1 MRNADVPMFDV
12 MEIFTSFFDAIAV
25 LMALVLMFSVLHRGR
40 RARVRNKV
48 IMGGMFAFAIVVSMS
63 DPIVLPQNAGFLDM
77 RVLLVGTAAGLL
89 GPLAGAISLLTAS
102 IYTVIMVGVGALVG
116 VLGVVIA
123 FGMGLIWYNYVRK
136 RDIAAWKKS
145 LVLGGL
151 LSLQVLTI
159 FVKPIDMWT
168 MMFLDYAP
176 YIVAT
181 NFIGSLI
188 INHLLSGELSFLSE
202 AEASKIDANTDHL
215 TGLLNR
221 RGLKLVYPNVLRSVD
236 ETKGQAL
243 LYFDVDKFKVTNDS
257 FGHAVG
263 DDVLRHVVTCVAS
276 NLRQKDTFV
285 RLGGDEFVVVLP
297 EIDIDEARAIGERCR
312 SAVANSG
319 FGVACQVVPIS
330 ISVGAVWAETPSR
343 IDTLLEIADKAL
355 YSAKGKGRNTVVF
368 IGPKHT
374 RVPVAA

>member
-1 MRNADVPMFDV
+1 MFDV
-12 MEIFTSFFDAIAV
+12 MEIFTSFFNAIAV
-25 LMALVLMFSVLHRGR
+25 LMALVLMVSVVHRGR
-40 RARVRNKV
+40 RDRLRNKA

-63 DPIVLPQNAGFLDM
+63 DPIALPQNAGFLDM

-89 GPLAGAISLLTAS
+89 GPLSGGISLLTAS
-102 IYTVIMVGVGALVG
+102 IYIIAIGRAGASIG
-116 VLGVVIA
+116 VLSVVIA
-123 FGMGLIWYNYVRK
+123 FGMGLIWYYYIRK
-136 RDIAAWKKS
+136 RDAAAWKKS

-151 LSLQVLTI
+151 LSFQVLLI
-159 FVKPIDMWT
+159 FAKPMDMWA
-168 MMFLDYAP
+168 MLFSDFAP
-176 YIVAT
+176 YVVAS
-181 NFIGSLI
+181 NFIGALI

-221 RGLKLVYPNVLRSVD
+221 RGLELIYPSMLKSAD
-236 ETKGQAL
+236 ATKGQAL
-243 LYFDVDKFKVTNDS
+243 LYFDIDKFKVTNDS

-297 EIDIDEARAIGERCR
+297 EIDISEARAIGERCR

-319 FGVACQVVPIS
+319 FEIACHAVPIS
-330 ISVGAVWAETPSR
+330 ISVGAVWADEPSR
-343 IDTLLEIADKAL
+343 VDTLLEIADKAL
-355 YSAKGKGRNTVVF
+355 YLAKDKGRNTVVF
-368 IGPKHT
+368 MGSEHT
-374 RVPVAA
+374 RVSAAA

>member
-1 MRNADVPMFDV
+1 MFDV
-12 MEIFTSFFDAIAV
+12 MEIFTSFFNAIAV
-25 LMALVLMFSVLHRGR
+25 LMALVLMVSVVHRGR
-40 RARVRNKV
+40 RDRLRNKA

-63 DPIVLPQNAGFLDM
+63 DPIALPQNAGFWDM

-89 GPLAGAISLLTAS
+89 GPLSGGISLLTAS
-102 IYTVIMVGVGALVG
+102 IYIMAIGRADALAG
-116 VLGVVIA
+116 VLSVVIA
-123 FGMGLIWYNYVRK
+123 FGMGLIWYYYIRK
-136 RDIAAWKKS
+136 RDAVAWKKS

-151 LSLQVLTI
+151 LSFQVLLI
-159 FVKPIDMWT
+159 FAKPMDMWA
-168 MMFLDYAP
+168 MLFSDFAP
-176 YIVAT
+176 YVVAS
-181 NFIGSLI
+181 NFIGALI

-221 RGLKLVYPNVLRSVD
+221 RGLELIYPSMLKSAD
-236 ETKGQAL
+236 ATKGQAL
-243 LYFDVDKFKVTNDS
+243 LYFDIDKFKVTNDS

-297 EIDIDEARAIGERCR
+297 EINISEARAIGERCR

-319 FGVACQVVPIS
+319 FEIACHAVPTS
-330 ISVGAVWAETPSR
+330 ISVGAVWADEPSQVE
-343 IDTLLEIADKAL
+343 TLLEIADKAL
-355 YSAKGKGRNTVVF
+355 YLAKDKGRNTVVF
-368 IGPKHT
+368 MGSEHT
-374 RVPVAA
+374 RVSAAA